1 MGREMGEVRLMK
13 NSRQATA
20 YSNLLRHAL
29 ILVAAL
35 WGVLP
40 FLLVQVRS
48 TVSLATEIL
57 IFSLLALGYNILL
70 GYTGLLSFG
79 HGAFFG
85 IGAYAAAL
93 IQKHFIAG
101 MVSPILLGTAVAT
114 LLGFIIGFLLM
125 RKRGVYFAL
134 LTLAFTQMFFYIV
147 YRWTALTGGENGL
160 GGIRRFPLTLPG
172 GWRIDLNDQL
182 LYYYFVLSFVL
193 LCTFLI
199 WKIVHS
205 PFGRVLQAIRENEQR
220 ASCVGYDPKKY
231 KLLAFVLST
240 LFGGLAGSLYAFL
253 LYFCYPEATHV
264 TFSGEIV
271 AMTVV
276 GGMRSFFGPL
286 LGAAVFV
293 FLRDTLSTL
302 TENWMVVFGL
312 VFMAFIL
319 FSPNGMV
326 GIGQALAEKARS
338 RWARREAAVREDMI
352 LDLQVGKEIATAG
365 SGLQDENP
373 DPYSA
378 ARARKA
384 GARAERPEVL
394 VVKGV
399 TKRFGAL
406 VAVNGVDLT
415 VREGELRSI
424 IGPNGAGKTTFFNVL
439 SGLLPHDGGEVYFK
453 GRRITGMLPH
463 QIVSCGIS
471 RSFQI
476 ISIFKELTV
485 FENVRIAIQA
495 KSKHRFDLLSRTDKL
510 DDLNQEACSILEKV
524 GLAEKA
530 EMTASSLSHGDQR
543 LLEIGI
549 ALAARP
555 ELLLLDEPLAG
566 LSARE
571 RMRVAGLIR
580 QLAGTYTILL
590 IEHDIDRV
598 LALSD
603 FITVLHQGKVI
614 AEGTPAEIQE
624 SHQVQEA
631 YLGGFKIGGG
641 LSLEEAAPAPAS
653 CERRPTEAL
662 LAVEGINT
670 YYGKSHIL
678 HDVCLQVG
686 EGEVVCLLGRNGAGK
701 TTALCSIMGLVPPRS
716 GSIRYRGQEIGGC
729 APEQISR
736 LGIGWVPQ
744 GRRIFPNLTVLEN
757 LQMSRRDGTGK
768 WSLQQIFQ
776 LFPQLERFKGRRGD
790 TLSGGELQMLAIARA
805 LMGNPELLMLD
816 EPFEGLAPAIVEEIW
831 KVIWEIKNETTILL
845 VEQNADL
852 ALAISDRAYVLNN
865 GMVVHSGTAQE
876 LLADRELR
884 VRLLGV

>member
-1 MGREMGEVRLMK
+1 MKTSQSIQAQLRLLWHPLTLLLVVLAALPFVIVRL
-13 NSRQATA
+13 
-20 YSNLLRHAL
+20 H
-29 ILVAAL
+29 
-35 WGVLP
+35 
-40 FLLVQVRS
+40 S
-48 TVSLATEIL
+48 TISLATEIL
-57 IFSLLALGYNILL
+57 IFSLLALGYNMLL

-85 IGAYAAAL
+85 IGAYGAAL
-93 IQKHFIAG
+93 MQKHFIPG
-101 MVSPILLGTAVAT
+101 MISPILLGAAMAT
-114 LLGFIIGFLLM
+114 LFGFFIGFLLM

-134 LTLAFTQMFFYIV
+134 LTLAFTQMFFYIF

-160 GGIRRFPLTLPG
+160 GGIRRFPLAIPG
-172 GWRIDLNDQL
+172 LFRLDLNNHL
-182 LYYYFVLSFVL
+182 VYYYFVLAIMIASTL
-193 LCTFLI
+193 LI

-220 ASCVGYDPKKY
+220 ASCIGYDPKRY

-276 GGMRSFFGPL
+276 GGMRSFFGPIV
-286 LGAAVFV
+286 GAAVFV

-302 TENWMVVFGL
+302 TENWMVIFGL
-312 VFMAFIL
+312 VFMGFIL
-319 FSPNGMV
+319 FSPNGIM
-326 GIGQALAEKARS
+326 GIALRLAGYLKSKSAQEAGDSPASSPGGEGAPDSSPEGREEGNPSAPEPSPPRGGRS
-338 RWARREAAVREDMI
+338 C
-352 LDLQVGKEIATAG
+352 
-365 SGLQDENP
+365 
-373 DPYSA
+373 
-378 ARARKA
+378 
-384 GARAERPEVL
+384 AERPEVL

-399 TKRFGAL
+399 TKSFGAL
-406 VAVNGVDLT
+406 VAVNRVDLV

-439 SGLLPHDGGEVYFK
+439 TGLLPYDAGEVYFK
-453 GRRITGMLPH
+453 GKGITGMLPH
-463 QIVSCGIS
+463 EIVACGIS

-476 ISIFKELTV
+476 ISIFKELSV

-495 KSKHRFDLLSRTDKL
+495 KSKHRFDLFSRTEKL
-510 DDLNQEACSILEKV
+510 EDLNAEARSILNTV
-524 GLAEKA
+524 GLAERA
-530 EMTASSLSHGDQR
+530 DMAASSLSHGDQR

-549 ALAARP
+549 ALATHP

-571 RMRVAGLIR
+571 RIRVAELIKR
-580 QLAGTYTILL
+580 LAGTYTVLL

-603 FITVLHQGKVI
+603 SITVLHQGEVI
-614 AEGTPAEIQE
+614 AQGSPTEIQ
-624 SHQVQEA
+624 QNQKVQEA
-631 YLGGFKIGGG
+631 YLGGIRAGER
-641 LSLEEAAPAPAS
+641 LPVPEEKAPAPV
-653 CERRPTEAL
+653 CESRREGSL

-670 YYGKSHIL
+670 FYGKSHIL
-678 HDVCLQVG
+678 HDVCLQIQ

-701 TTALCSIMGLVPPRS
+701 TTTLCSIMGLAPPRG
-716 GSIRYRGQEIGGC
+716 GSIRYRGQEIAGTP
-729 APEQISR
+729 AEAIAR

-744 GRRIFPNLTVLEN
+744 GRRIFPNLTVMEN
-757 LQMSRRDGTGK
+757 LNMAKREGTGQ
-768 WSLQQIFQ
+768 WGVERIFR

-805 LMGNPELLMLD
+805 LMGNPEVLMLD
-816 EPFEGLAPAIVEEIW
+816 EPFEGLAPAIVEGIW
-831 KVIWEIKNETTILL
+831 KVLQEIRNETTILL

-852 ALAISDRAYVLNN
+852 ALALADRAYVLNN
-865 GMVVHSGTAQE
+865 GMMVHSGSAKE
-876 LLADRELR
+876 LLSDEKLR

>member
-1 MGREMGEVRLMK
+1 MK
-13 NSRQATA
+13 NSLAANNKIHILWHPLT
-20 YSNLLRHAL
+20 LLFGVV
-29 ILVAAL
+29 I
-35 WGVLP
+35 VLP
-40 FLLVQVRS
+40 FILVRLHS

-57 IFSLLALGYNILL
+57 IFALLALGYNILL

-93 IQKHFIAG
+93 IQKNFIPG
-101 MVSPILLGTAVAT
+101 MILPILFGILAATILGAIVG
-114 LLGFIIGFLLM
+114 LLLM

-160 GGIRRFPLTLPG
+160 GGINRYPLGISGLFT
-172 GWRIDLNDQL
+172 IDLRDPL
-182 LYYYFVLSFVL
+182 VYYYFVLVIMMA
-193 LCTFLI
+193 CTLLI

-205 PFGRVLQAIRENEQR
+205 PFGHVLQAIRENEQR

-240 LFGGLAGSLYAFL
+240 TFSGLAGSLYGFL
-253 LYFCYPEATHV
+253 LYFCYPEMTHV

-286 LGAAVFV
+286 IGAGVFI

-302 TENWMVVFGL
+302 TQNWMLIFGL
-312 VFMAFIL
+312 VFMGFIL
-319 FSPNGMV
+319 FSPNGIM
-326 GIGQALAEKARS
+326 GIATSLAGYIKGRQAKVSAAPSEQVRDMPDPTPEAKQEGSPAPENPPLAERS
-338 RWARREAAVREDMI
+338 R
-352 LDLQVGKEIATAG
+352 
-365 SGLQDENP
+365 SFQDQ
-373 DPYSA
+373 
-378 ARARKA
+378 
-384 GARAERPEVL
+384 PEVL
-394 VVKGV
+394 VAKKV

-406 VAVNGVDLT
+406 AAVDQVDLV
-415 VREGELRSI
+415 VRAGELRSI

-439 SGLLPHDGGEVYFK
+439 AGLLPSDGGEVHFK
-453 GRRITGMLPH
+453 GKRLTGMLPH
-463 QIVSCGIS
+463 QIVACGVS

-476 ISIFKELTV
+476 ISIFKELSV

-495 KSKHRFDLLSRTDKL
+495 KSKHRFALFSRTEKL
-510 DDLNQEACSILEKV
+510 EDLNCEAQSVMETV
-524 GLAEKA
+524 GIANKA
-530 EMTASSLSHGDQR
+530 SVPASSLSHGDQR

-549 ALAARP
+549 ALATHP

-571 RMRVAGLIR
+571 RIRVSALIKR
-580 QLAGTYTILL
+580 LAGTYTILL

-603 FITVLHQGKVI
+603 HITVLHQGQVI
-614 AEGTPAEIQE
+614 AEGTPAEIQRN
-624 SHQVQEA
+624 HQVQEA
-631 YLGGFKIGGG
+631 YLGGLKVG
-641 LSLEEAAPAPAS
+641 EESALREAEALAPV
-653 CERRPTEAL
+653 CERRSDQPMLTL
-662 LAVEGINT
+662 EGINT
-670 YYGKSHIL
+670 FYGKSHIL
-678 HDVCLQVG
+678 HDVCLEVQ

-701 TTALCSIMGLVPPRS
+701 TTTLCSIMGVVSPKDGR
-716 GSIRYRGQEIGGC
+716 IRFRGQDIAGH
-729 APEQISR
+729 PSEQVAR

-744 GRRIFPNLTVLEN
+744 GRRIFPNLTVMEN
-757 LQMSRRDGTGK
+757 LRIAKRGGTGVWDVDK
-768 WSLQQIFQ
+768 VFQ
-776 LFPQLERFKGRRGD
+776 LFPQLQRFRGRRGD

-805 LMGNPELLMLD
+805 LMGNPQVLMLD
-816 EPFEGLAPAIVEEIW
+816 EPFEGLAPAIVEGIW
-831 KVIWEIKNETTILL
+831 KVIQHIKNETTILI

-852 ALAISDRAYVLNN
+852 ALAIADRAYVLNN
-865 GMVVHSGTAQE
+865 GVMIYSGAARE
-876 LLADRELR
+876 LMADRELR